1 MYQKISLQKILLIP
15 AFCLIN
21 IAVYTQNPYR
31 LSAGARQ
38 VGLAYATVATNGF
51 WASFHNQA
59 SLSEMNKWS
68 VGINQDNR
76 FGLSELSN
84 KTFGMIIPSGQRGA
98 LGIVYSY
105 YGYAEYNRHTVG
117 LAYGMKLGK
126 KISAGIQTDLY
137 STRIAGDYRNRYDLT
152 FEGGVQVKP
161 VNDLIFGVH
170 IYNPVPTKLHESDI
184 PLVLKLG
191 TSYKFTSSFMVLAE
205 LEKSDQQYTN
215 IRVGFEYEFLGNLY
229 LRAGFMSDP
238 LGYAFGGGY
247 SGRILEANLGFITHE
262 NLGLT
267 PSLSIVIFIR

>member
-1 MYQKISLQKILLIP
+1 MCQRISLLKKLLTSVL
-15 AFCLIN
+15 CLIS

-68 VGINQDNR
+68 VGLNQDNR

-98 LGIVYSY
+98 LGMVYSY
-105 YGYAEYNRHTVG
+105 YGYAEYNRHTIG
-117 LAYGMKLGK
+117 LAYGMKLGE

-152 FEGGVQVKP
+152 FEGGIQFEP
-161 VNDLIFGVH
+161 VNELILGAHV
-170 IYNPVPTKLHESDI
+170 YNPVPTALHESDI
-184 PLVLKLG
+184 PLVLRFG
-191 TSYKFTSSFMVLAE
+191 TSYRFASSFLAVAE
-205 LEKSDQQYTN
+205 METSDQQYTN
-215 IRVGFEYEFLGNLY
+215 VRVAFEYQFMGNLY
-229 LRAGFMSDP
+229 LRAGFMSNP

-247 SGRILEANLGFITHE
+247 SGRILQANLGFITHE

-267 PSLSIVIFIR
+267 PSLSLVIFIR

>member
-1 MYQKISLQKILLIP
+1 MLTSAL
-15 AFCLIN
+15 CLIG
-21 IAVYTQNPYR
+21 IAVYSQNPYR

-59 SLSEMNKWS
+59 SLARMEKWS
-68 VGINQDNR
+68 VGLNQDNR

-84 KTFGMIIPSGQRGA
+84 KTFGMIIPTGKRGA
-98 LGIVYSY
+98 LGMVYSY
-105 YGYAEYNRHTVG
+105 YGYAEYNRHTIG
-117 LAYGMKLGK
+117 LAYGMKLGE

-152 FEGGVQVKP
+152 FEGGIHYHP
-161 VNDLIFGVH
+161 VNRLVLGFH
-170 IYNPVPTKLHESDI
+170 IYNPLPTKLHESEI

-191 TSYKFTSSFMVLAE
+191 AAYDFTSQFMAQAE
-205 LEKSDQQYTN
+205 IEASDHEYRN
-215 IRVGFEYEFLGNLY
+215 IRVALEYSFLGNLM
-229 LRAGFMSDP
+229 LRGGFMSNP

-247 SGRILEANLGFITHE
+247 SGRIIQANLGFITHE

-267 PSLSIVIFIR
+267 PSLSVVIFIR